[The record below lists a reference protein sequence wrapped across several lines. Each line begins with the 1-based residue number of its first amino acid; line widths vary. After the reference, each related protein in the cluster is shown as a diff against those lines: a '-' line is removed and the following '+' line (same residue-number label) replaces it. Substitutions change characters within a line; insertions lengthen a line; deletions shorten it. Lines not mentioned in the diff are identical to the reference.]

1 MSYVHFATIS
11 ILNSS
16 ETISSV
22 DMNCESHELTI
33 AFREVTPNEQI
44 VSDELR
50 LPPRTAN
57 SLKKTLMLGKIGGKR
72 RSRG

>member
-11 ILNSS
+11 ILNAS

-22 DMNCESHELTI
+22 DMTSENSELTI
-33 AFREVTPNEQI
+33 AFREATPNEQI
-44 VSDELR
+44 VSDEFG
-50 LPPRTAN
+50 LPPRIAN

-72 RSRG
+72 SSRG

>member
-11 ILNSS
+11 ILNAS

-22 DMNCESHELTI
+22 DMTSENSELTI

-44 VSDELR
+44 VSDELG

-57 SLKKTLMLGKIGGKR
+57 SLKNTLMLGKIGGKR
-72 RSRG
+72 SSRG